1 MSQPSQPPPPPTDEL
16 QFATAETA
24 DGSAQAAADRKCVL
38 CGQPIAS
45 TYYALGDQM
54 MCPACRA
61 QVTAPPQGSGFG
73 RFVKATLLGLGAGLL
88 GAVIWYTIRR
98 VANLE
103 AGLVAILVGFMVG
116 KAVHYG
122 SAARGGRGYQ
132 VLAVL
137 ITYCC
142 IAANYM
148 PDIFEAVFSEAR
160 ENREI
165 KQQAAAK
172 EKGDNDKPNPAA
184 NVAANEAASQP
195 ADDDLPGVGL
205 GESTLGMALLVVV
218 VFALSLAAP
227 FLMGIENLIG
237 MLIIGFALWEAW
249 KFAGHQPLPISGPHE
264 VGAAPPA
271 VT

>member
-1 MSQPSQPPPPPTDEL
+1 MSQPSQPPPPPADDL

-24 DGSAQAAADRKCVL
+24 DGNAAVAADRKCVL

-54 MCPACRA
+54 MCPACRT
-61 QVTAPPQGSGFG
+61 QVTAPPEGSGFG
-73 RFVKATLLGLGAGLL
+73 RFVKAALFGLGAGLL
-88 GAVIWYTIRR
+88 GAVIWFTIRR

-122 SAARGGRGYQ
+122 SGARGGRGYQ

-137 ITYCC
+137 LTYCC

-148 PDIFEAVFSEAR
+148 PDIFEAVFSDAR
-160 ENREI
+160 EEQGL
-165 KQQAAAK
+165 K
-172 EKGDNDKPNPAA
+172 
-184 NVAANEAASQP
+184 NEAAAREKGGDAKPNAVADTDVSKPAAKP
-195 ADDDLPGVGL
+195 ADDNVADIGA
-205 GESTLGMALLVVV
+205 GESVATMALLVMV

-249 KFAGHQPLPISGPHE
+249 KFAGHHPLPISGPYE
-264 VGAAPPA
+264 VGNAPPA